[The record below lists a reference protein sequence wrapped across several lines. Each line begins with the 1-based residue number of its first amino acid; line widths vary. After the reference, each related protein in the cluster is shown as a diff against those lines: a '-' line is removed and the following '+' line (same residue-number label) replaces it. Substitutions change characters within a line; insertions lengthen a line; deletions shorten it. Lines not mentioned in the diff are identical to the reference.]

1 MRHKYFE
8 PTVRYFS
15 GSTRQVIRPFRRT
28 AVHDAWGTRH
38 HTRDT
43 KKSTMKLANLSIG
56 KRLAAGFGLV
66 STLLLIMVA
75 IGSTMLGRVKASTDE
90 IIEQRMPRIEAT
102 QLLLSEVK
110 DIAIALRNQVLTDDV
125 NDRAVQERA
134 VLDARAAAENTLQYF
149 DRTLDRAR
157 GRALLAQIRKENA
170 LYVAGQ
176 DRLMRTVDA
185 GDLAA
190 ARAILTDEL
199 RPILARLQKEA
210 TALIDYQKTLT
221 AQSAETANAAYA
233 QSMLLSWSIG
243 AAALLLSGLT
253 AWRITASIVVP
264 VRRALEVAKT
274 VAAGDLTSTI
284 EVTSSDEMGQ
294 LLAALR
300 DMNDS
305 LARTVGAV
313 RGGTETIT
321 VAAGE
326 VAAGSQDLSSRTEQ
340 QASALEE
347 TASSMEELTSTVRQ
361 SADNARQANTLA
373 QSASSIATRG
383 GAVVEQVVVTMEAI
397 RASADKIGE
406 ITSVIDGIAFQ
417 TNILALNA
425 AVEAARAGEQG
436 RGFAVVASEVRNLA
450 QRSASAAKEIKG
462 LIGDSSAR
470 VADGSALVA
479 QAGATMAEILH
490 SVERVTDIMGEITS
504 AAVEQSAGIEQIS
517 EAVGQMDAVTQQN
530 AALVEQSAAASETM
544 REQAANLAQAV
555 AVFRLA
561 GAGSALRIGRQ
572 AGALLRHDVSTVT
585 P

>member
-1 MRHKYFE
+1 
-8 PTVRYFS
+8 VRPS
-15 GSTRQVIRPFRRT
+15 CAQCTSR
-28 AVHDAWGTRH
+28 
-38 HTRDT
+38 
-43 KKSTMKLANLSIG
+43 
-56 KRLAAGFGLV
+56 
-66 STLLLIMVA
+66 
-75 IGSTMLGRVKASTDE
+75 
-90 IIEQRMPRIEAT
+90 
-102 QLLLSEVK
+102 
-110 DIAIALRNQVLTDDV
+110 AIAS
-125 NDRAVQERA
+125 A
-134 VLDARAAAENTLQYF
+134 TLAYF
-149 DRTLDRAR
+149 DRTLDRPR
-157 GRALLAQIRKENA
+157 GRALLAEIQKENEI
-170 LYVAGQ
+170 YVRGQ
-176 DRLMRTVDA
+176 DKLVRVVEG
-185 GDLAA
+185 GDVAT

-199 RPILARLQKEA
+199 RPVLARLKTSA
-210 TALIDYQKTLT
+210 TALIDYQKLLT
-221 AQSAETANAAYA
+221 TAAAASARAAYT
-233 QSMLLSWSIG
+233 QSVVLSWSLG
-243 AAALLLSGLT
+243 AVALTLAALI
-253 AWRITASIVVP
+253 AWRITRSIVTP
-264 VRRALEVAKT
+264 VRRALEVANT

-284 EVTSSDEMGQ
+284 DVTSSDETGQ
-294 LLAALR
+294 LLSALR

-313 RGGTETIT
+313 RGSTETIT
-321 VAAGE
+321 VAASE

-347 TASSMEELTSTVRQ
+347 TASSMEELTSTVHQ

-383 GAVVEQVVVTMEAI
+383 GAVVEQVVATMEAI

-450 QRSASAAKEIKG
+450 QRSASAAREIKG

-479 QAGATMAEILH
+479 QAGATMTEILH

-561 GAGSALRIGRQ
+561 HA
-572 AGALLRHDVSTVT
+572 AGAPPFGTKTTAWSSSDMPRIAA
-585 P
+585 